1 MHIQFAPSQ
10 RSTIGIEWE
19 LALVENATGKLS
31 NIADEVIAQV
41 THNDPQSYPH
51 ITTELMQN
59 TVELVSSPHT
69 IVREALTQLRE
80 LVAEVQHVTA
90 PMDVSPLCSGSHP
103 FSLWSDQVIT
113 EGPRYEKFIN
123 RTQWWGRNMMIW
135 GVHVHVGLDSRDKV
149 FPILHALLAYYPHL
163 QALSA
168 SSPFWAGEATGYAS
182 NRALMFQQLPTA
194 GLPYDLNSW
203 EEFESYIEDL
213 ERTGIIS
220 EVNEARW
227 DIRPSPRW
235 GTLELRYCDGL
246 STLKEIGAVAALSQ
260 CLTEYFSRE
269 MDAGRELIR
278 LQPWF
283 VRENKWRAARYG
295 LDAPIIIDRDGTER
309 PVRDELVRT
318 VEMLE
323 DVAAELGCERE
334 LHWVIEIVEGGASY
348 ERQLRVS
355 HEHNGDLVPVVR
367 ALTEEFEAGLDLE
380 RS

>member
-1 MHIQFAPSQ
+1 MGIEFAPSE

-19 LALVENATGKLS
+19 LALVDRATHELA
-31 NIADEVIAQV
+31 NVADEVLSLLP
-41 THNDPQSYPH
+41 HNDASSYPH
-51 ITTELMQN
+51 VTTELMQN
-59 TVELVSSPHT
+59 TVELVSSPQST
-69 IVREALTQLRE
+69 IRAALAQLKILVDEVEA
-80 LVAEVQHVTA
+80 VI
-90 PMDVSPLCSGSHP
+90 DPLSIDLMCSGSHP
-103 FSLWSDQVIT
+103 LSTWADQVIT
-113 EGPRYEKFIN
+113 EGERYSKFIK

-135 GVHVHVGLDSRDKV
+135 GVHVHVGIEDRDKV
-149 FPILHALLAYYPHL
+149 IPIMHALLAYYPHL

-182 NRALMFQQLPTA
+182 NRTLMFQQLPTA

-203 EEFESYIEDL
+203 AEYEEYIEDL
-213 ERTGIIS
+213 KHTGIIS

-269 MDAGRELIR
+269 LDAGRDLVR

-295 LDAPIIIDRDGTER
+295 LDAPIIIDRDGTEA
-309 PVRDELVRT
+309 PVNVHLAQT
-318 VEMLE
+318 IEMLLPIAE
-323 DVAAELGCERE
+323 DFDCVRE
-334 LHWVIEIVEGGASY
+334 LRWALEIMETGASY
-348 ERQLRVS
+348 QRQLRVAQS
-355 HEHNGDLVPVVR
+355 SGGDLGSVVQ
-367 ALTEEFEAGLDLE
+367 ALTQEFRLGMVTQ
-380 RS
+380 